1 MIRAGMLARPADGQT
16 GTREEQAVNDVG
28 DTGNADRA
36 QASAGRILRVGDHD
50 IDVDRRTVVS
60 RIDGNSRRV
69 TRKSLQVLRVLVDEA
84 GKVVSRDVLLARVW
98 PDTLPT
104 DDVLTQAI
112 ALLRKAFGDDRGAP
126 RYIETIARGGYRLLA
141 THAWLA
147 APVVDAEPAPD
158 AATHEATA
166 PELHPDPAPH
176 PAPPAASRRAGRRWW
191 PALLAVAVL
200 GVTLVPALLLP
211 ARTARH
217 AAATAAGSA
226 REASLQYH
234 AIVSSPEQ
242 ETAPR
247 LSPDGTQLL
256 FARQDPATG
265 GQRLYLQRTSQA
277 SAQPFTFPVGD
288 ERDSLPAWS
297 RDGRQAAFVRR
308 SGQGCHL
315 MLAAADG
322 GAARV
327 AGACADREGQPF
339 DWTPDGGALVAG
351 GLRADGGRGLH
362 RLDLASA
369 RWRVLDYGVDRDAV
383 DSLPRHSP
391 DGRWLGFRRGTTL
404 GDLWVMPA
412 AGGTPRR
419 VTSLRGDIRGWAWL
433 PDSRGMVFSLV
444 KEEVRLYRVDLAGG
458 TPVPL
463 PVLGGG
469 NPTYPDIAA
478 DHWSMVFEIDRLR
491 SGMFRFRTDG
501 SGGGEPVFAS
511 SGVDLTPGISPDG
524 STLAFVSDR
533 SLHAQLWI
541 GQPAHPQTLRP
552 VAGLVPVP
560 RHPPVWSADGRRLLV
575 IGRGEHGDRLF
586 EVDVG
591 SDTVNA
597 LPVPAASPAFAAYT
611 DRSDRL
617 LVGTDAG
624 QGRLQLTLYSLPD
637 WRRIASLDDVA
648 VARHDPAGHR
658 VCFTRPARRGLWC
671 ADPTLQAVVQHDA
684 GFPDVAHYREWS
696 IAAGTPHY
704 SGPAAGCGTAWLPL
718 GQARRDGGRTRC
730 LIAAQATLPGSSSVD
745 REGRWLYASLPLEH
759 NIDVGWTSLQALAA
773 TAR

>member
-1 MIRAGMLARPADGQT
+1 MLARPADRQT
-16 GTREEQAVNDVG
+16 GTMEEQAVNDVG
-28 DTGNADRA
+28 DTGNAARA
-36 QASAGRILRVGDHD
+36 QASVGQILRVGDHD
-50 IDVDRRTVVS
+50 IDVDRRNVVS
-60 RIDGNSRRV
+60 RIDGSSRRV

-84 GKVVSRDVLLARVW
+84 GKVVSREVLLARVW

-141 THAWLA
+141 AHAWLA
-147 APVVDAEPAPD
+147 APVTGAEPGQE
-158 AATHEATA
+158 AAADVAT
-166 PELHPDPAPH
+166 APH
-176 PAPPAASRRAGRRWW
+176 PAMPSGSRRVWRRWW
-191 PALLAVAVL
+191 PALLAVVL
-200 GVTLVPALLLP
+200 LAVTLALLSARSARSP
-211 ARTARH
+211 AAP
-217 AAATAAGSA
+217 AAGGA

-234 AIVSSPEQ
+234 AVVSSPEQ

-277 SAQPFTFPVGD
+277 SAQPFTFPVGE
-288 ERDSLPAWS
+288 ERDSLPSWS
-297 RDGRQAAFVRR
+297 RDGRQVAFVRR
-308 SGQGCHL
+308 SGQDCHF

-322 GAARV
+322 GSARV
-327 AGACADREGQPF
+327 AGACADRDGQAF

-369 RWRVLDYGVDRDAV
+369 RWRALDYGVDREAV

-412 AGGTPRR
+412 SGGTPRR

-541 GQPAHPQTLRP
+541 GQPAQPQTLRA

-560 RHPPVWSADGRRLLV
+560 RHPPVWSGDGRRLLV
-575 IGRGEHGDRLF
+575 IGRGDGGDRLF
-586 EVDVG
+586 EVEVG
-591 SDTVNA
+591 SDTVRA
-597 LPVPAASPAFAAYT
+597 LPVPAPSPAFAAYT
-611 DRSDRL
+611 DRPDRL
-617 LVGTDAG
+617 LVGIDAG

-684 GFPDVAHYREWS
+684 GFPDAAHYREWS
-696 IAAGTPHY
+696 LAAGTPHY
-704 SGPAAGCGTAWLPL
+704 TGPTGGCGTAWLPL
-718 GQARRDGGRTRC
+718 GDTRRNGGRTRC

-745 REGRWLYASLPLEH
+745 REGRWFYASLPLEH

>member
-1 MIRAGMLARPADGQT
+1 MLAKPARGQT
-16 GTREEQAVNDVG
+16 GRMEEQAVSGVG
-28 DTGNADRA
+28 DTGNAARA
-36 QASAGRILRVGDHD
+36 RMPARAILRVGDHD
-50 IDVDRRTVVS
+50 IDLDRRNVVS
-60 RIDGNSRRV
+60 RIDGGSRRV

-84 GKVVSRDVLLARVW
+84 GNVVSRETLLARVW

-141 THAWLA
+141 AHAWLA
-147 APVVDAEPAPD
+147 APAAVADPAPD
-158 AATHEATA
+158 VVPDTPVAAAA
-166 PELHPDPAPH
+166 DPAPAA
-176 PAPPAASRRAGRRWW
+176 PAIVRRAWRRWW
-191 PALLAVAVL
+191 PLAAAVALLAVAL
-200 GVTLVPALLLP
+200 ALLLP
-211 ARTARH
+211 ARFARNGVP
-217 AAATAAGSA
+217 AAAAAGPA
-226 REASLQYH
+226 REASLQYR

-247 LSPDGTQLL
+247 LSPDGTQLV
-256 FARQDPATG
+256 FARQDPPAG

-277 SAQPFTFPVGD
+277 SAQPFTFPAGG
-288 ERDSLPAWS
+288 EQDSLPAWS
-297 RDGRQAAFVRR
+297 RDGRQIAFVRR
-308 SGQGCHL
+308 SGHGCHF

-322 GAARV
+322 GNARV
-327 AGACADREGQPF
+327 AGPCAGRDTQPF

-351 GLRADGGRGLH
+351 GMRTDNGSALH

-369 RWRVLDYGVDRDAV
+369 RWHALAYDVDRDAI

-404 GDLWVMPA
+404 GDLWLMPA

-433 PDSRGMVFSLV
+433 PDSSGIVFSLV
-444 KEEVRLYRVDLAGG
+444 KEEVRLFRVDLAGG
-458 TPVPL
+458 APVPL
-463 PVLGGG
+463 PVLAGG

-478 DHWSMVFEIDRLR
+478 GHWSMVFEIDRLR

-511 SGVDLTPGISPDG
+511 SGVDLTPGISADG

-541 GQPAHPQTLRP
+541 GQPAHPQTLRA

-560 RHPPVWSADGRRLLV
+560 RHPPVWSGDGRRLLV
-575 IGRGEHGDRLF
+575 IGRGDGGDRLF
-586 EVDVG
+586 EVEVG
-591 SDTVNA
+591 SDTVKP
-597 LPVPAASPAFAAYT
+597 LPVPAPSPAFAAYT
-611 DRSDRL
+611 DRADRL

-624 QGRLQLTLYSLPD
+624 QGRLQLMLYSLPD

-648 VARHDPAGHR
+648 VARHDPVGR
-658 VCFTRPARRGLWC
+658 RLCFTRPARTGLWC
-671 ADPTLQAVVQHDA
+671 TDLQLQSVVQYDTRLPDA
-684 GFPDVAHYREWS
+684 AHYREWS
-696 IAAGTPHY
+696 IVAGTPY
-704 SGPAAGCGTAWLPL
+704 YTGPTDGCRTAWLPL
-718 GQARRDGGRTRC
+718 GDTHAAGSPRRC
-730 LIAAQATLPGSSSVD
+730 LIATQATLPGSSSID
-745 REGRWLYASLPLEH
+745 GEGRWFYASLSLEH
-759 NIDVGWTSLQALAA
+759 NIDVGWTSLQAWAT